1 MDPTP
6 LANAHDAP
14 PGCGELIVQGG
25 RHHGAS
31 RPLKMPVTLIG
42 QAEGCDIRLNI
53 DGVLPLHC
61 VIALGANGPQ
71 LRSWDEQSTQVNDEP
86 SSTRLLSDGDLLQ
99 VGPFAFLVRWASGE
113 PMDQEVSQIPEA
125 TPVTQPAEVAG
136 PEALL
141 ADPQRGLTSEQL
153 DAKQRQ
159 LEELH
164 RQLGQTRADFRK
176 ERDER
181 QTRLKQEQR
190 DLAEARD
197 EADRWE
203 RQAEEEHQRL
213 TQLRRRFLKRW
224 KKHWSVERSRIDRQL
239 ATLAR
244 DREVFERARIA
255 FEKERAQVAPDQE
268 AHQRQLEES
277 WTRLTEEKHRLQA
290 EQRRH
295 DAELRQQKAAL
306 VAQADQLQAREE
318 SLRGEQR
325 RAEERI
331 ARLRA
336 EAEGLEARAQ
346 HGRELLKELEREKAV
361 LGMAPSA
368 MLLTGDSLPAPAQA
382 PPQPPRDG
390 VGVNGHSEQ
399 LDRMAAE
406 LADQRAALAEQCER
420 LALARE
426 AWRDEEQRM
435 VGELEALTEQ
445 LRGREEE
452 LLHAEEQLR
461 RERDELNEQRRQLEI
476 AQSRLAA
483 QESSWRGERERAQA
497 EILSARRSAERS
509 EQQLDELAANWAA
522 SRAGEL
528 NRLRDE
534 HLECAALRRKWSEQM
549 AEFTRRTTDLHE
561 QQRRLAEQALALE
574 EAQQKLVSAARN
586 PALAAKRLERLR
598 RHVQAA
604 FARSEKFLA
613 ERRQAIEVE
622 ENTIKERVE
631 QANDRIREASRLET
645 ELAGRIQE
653 WERQKLSLEQA
664 AADHAD
670 VVESWRQQRAIY
682 EEELG
687 RLREEIERLTASSD
701 EQSSSLPFPKA
712 A

>member
-1 MDPTP
+1 MRARFLFMDPTP
-6 LANAHDAP
+6 LTTAHPAP
-14 PGCGELIVQGG
+14 PGFGELIVQGG
-25 RHHGAS
+25 RNHGAS
-31 RPLKMPVTLIG
+31 RALKMPVTLIG

-61 VIALGANGPQ
+61 VIALGADGPH
-71 LRSWDEQSTQVNDEP
+71 LRSWDEASTQVNDEP
-86 SSTRLLSDGDLLQ
+86 TSTRLLSDGDLLQ

-113 PMDQEVSQIPEA
+113 LLDHPE
-125 TPVTQPAEVAG
+125 QP
-136 PEALL
+136 P
-141 ADPQRGLTSEQL
+141 PSEQL

-164 RQLGQTRADFRK
+164 QQLGHARADFRK
-176 ERDER
+176 ERDEH
-181 QTRLKQEQR
+181 QTRLNEEQR

-197 EADRWE
+197 EADRRE

-224 KKHWSVERSRIDRQL
+224 KKHWSAERSRIDRQL

-244 DREVFERARIA
+244 DREVLERARAA
-255 FEKERAQVAPDQE
+255 FEKERAHVAPDRE
-268 AHQRQLEES
+268 AEERRFEES
-277 WTRLTEEKHRLQA
+277 WAKLTEEKLQFQA

-318 SLRGEQR
+318 SLRSEQR
-325 RAEERI
+325 RAEERLT
-331 ARLRA
+331 RLRA
-336 EAEGLEARAQ
+336 EAQGLEARAQ

-361 LGMAPSA
+361 LGMVPSA
-368 MLLTGDSLPAPAQA
+368 LPLTGDALAAAAQA
-382 PPQPPRDG
+382 VPQPTRDG
-390 VGVNGHSEQ
+390 VGINGHREQ

-406 LADQRAALAEQCER
+406 LADQRTALAEQCDR

-426 AWRDEEQRM
+426 AWRDEEHRM

-452 LLHAEEQLR
+452 LVHAEEQLQR
-461 RERDELNEQRRQLEI
+461 QRDELNEQRRQLDI

-497 EILSARRSAERS
+497 EILSARRSAERC
-509 EQQLDELAANWAA
+509 EQQPDELAGNWAA

-534 HLECAALRRKWSEQM
+534 HLGCEALRRQWSEQM
-549 AEFTRRTTDLHE
+549 AEFTHRTADLHE
-561 QQRRLAEQALALE
+561 QQRRLAEQALALA
-574 EAQQKLVSAARN
+574 EARQKLVGGARN

-613 ERRQAIEVE
+613 GRRQAIEVE
-622 ENTIKERVE
+622 VNTIQERFE

-645 ELAGRIQE
+645 EFAGRMQG
-653 WERQKLSLEQA
+653 WERQKLSLEQE

-670 VVESWRQQRAIY
+670 VVESWRQQRATY

-687 RLREEIERLTASSD
+687 RLREEIDRLTSSPD
-701 EQSSSLPFPKA
+701 EPNASLPFPKA